1 MRLAEVGL
9 LLFLS
14 DEGRIALERKEEVQL
29 SKAGNEV
36 GWVKHAWGV
45 EMRMDHPVS

>member
-1 MRLAEVGL
+1 MR
-9 LLFLS
+9 
-14 DEGRIALERKEEVQL
+14 EGIALERKEEVQL

-36 GWVKHAWGV
+36 GWGLNMLGRV

>member
-1 MRLAEVGL
+1 MR
-9 LLFLS
+9 
-14 DEGRIALERKEEVQL
+14 EGIALERKEEVQL

-36 GWVKHAWGV
+36 GWGVKHAWGV